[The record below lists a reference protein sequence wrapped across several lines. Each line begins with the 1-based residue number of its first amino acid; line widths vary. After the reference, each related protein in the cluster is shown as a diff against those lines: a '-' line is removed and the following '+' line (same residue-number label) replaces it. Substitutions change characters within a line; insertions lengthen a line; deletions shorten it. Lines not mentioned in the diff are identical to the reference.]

1 MNQVSATRYD
11 GQSSS
16 SQPVTLFFYEDGS
29 VRVEGEGIS
38 LGYSLKEIDIPPQ
51 VGGVHARLQF
61 PDNSLCEVGDY
72 KSLQAAL
79 PVAHKGGGFLALVH
93 RWENSLKYALLG
105 ALITITII
113 WAGVEYVLPAA
124 AKHVA
129 QNIPLEWET
138 TMGEQTL
145 SVLDKLDAFTPTTL
159 ATERQE
165 QLRQKFNAALSRA
178 GRDPLPRIEFRN
190 SEKLGANALALPSG
204 IIVFTDA
211 MVELAEDD
219 RELIGILGHELGHVE
234 YRHGMRHVL
243 QNSVLALALIM
254 VTGDAGSAS
263 SLAAA
268 LPTLLAQAKYSRQ
281 FETEADDFSVTF
293 MQRQGLDSSYTAN
306 LLQRL
311 GEEYDDD
318 GSTGYL
324 DSHPATTE
332 RVKRL
337 KGNFI

>member
-1 MNQVSATRYD
+1 MKQVAAIRYD
-11 GQSSS
+11 GHSSS
-16 SQPVTLFFYEDGS
+16 SQPVTLFFYEDES
-29 VRVEGEGIS
+29 VRVEGKGVS
-38 LGYSLKEIDIPPQ
+38 LGYALNEIDIPSQ
-51 VGGVHARLQF
+51 VGGIHARLQF
-61 PDNSLCEVGDY
+61 PDNSLCEVSDY
-72 KSLQAAL
+72 KALQAAL
-79 PVAHKGGGFLALVH
+79 PEEHKGGFLALVH
-93 RWENSLKYALLG
+93 HWENSLKYALLG
-105 ALITITII
+105 ALITIAII
-113 WAGVEYVLPAA
+113 WGGVEYVLPAA

-129 QNIPLEWET
+129 YNIPLEWET

-145 SVLDKLDAFTPTTL
+145 TALDKLKLFTPTEL
-159 ATERQE
+159 AEDRQE
-165 QLRQKFNAALSRA
+165 QLLQKFNAALRKA
-178 GRDPLPRIEFRN
+178 GRNPLPRIEFRY
-190 SEKLGANALALPSG
+190 SEGLGANALALPSG
-204 IIVFTDA
+204 IIVFTDG

-243 QNSVLALALIM
+243 QNSALALGLIM
-254 VTGDAGSAS
+254 ITGDAGSAS

-293 MQRQGLDSSYTAN
+293 MQQQGLDASYTAN
-306 LLQRL
+306 ILQRL
-311 GEEYDDD
+311 GKEYEDD

-324 DSHPATTE
+324 DSHPATAE

>member
-1 MNQVSATRYD
+1 MKQVTATRYD
-11 GQSSS
+11 GHNSA
-16 SQPVTLFFYEDGS
+16 SQPVTLLFYEDGTI
-29 VRVEGEGIS
+29 RVEGEGVS
-38 LGYSLKEIDIPPQ
+38 LGYALNEIDIPSQ

-61 PDNSLCEVGDY
+61 PDNSLCEVSDY
-72 KSLQAAL
+72 KALQAAL
-79 PVAHKGGGFLALVH
+79 PSGHKGGFLALVH

-105 ALITITII
+105 TLITAAII
-113 WAGVEYVLPAA
+113 WGGIEYVLPAA

-129 QNIPLEWET
+129 HNIPLEWET

-145 SVLDKLDAFTPTTL
+145 AVLEELEVFTPTKL
-159 ATERQE
+159 SKERQE
-165 QLRQKFNAALSRA
+165 QLLQQFNAALRKA
-178 GRDPLPRIEFRN
+178 GQDPLPRIEFRN

-204 IIVFTDA
+204 ILVFTDE
-211 MVELAEDD
+211 MVELAKDD

-243 QNSVLALALIM
+243 QNSALALALIM
-254 VTGDAGSAS
+254 ITGDAGSAS

-293 MQRQGLDSSYTAN
+293 MQQQGLDASYTAN
-306 LLQRL
+306 ILQRL
-311 GEEYDDD
+311 GDEYGDDD
-318 GSTGYL
+318 STGYL
-324 DSHPATTE
+324 DSHPATAE

-337 KGNFI
+337 TGS